1 MAFGKR
7 KHTDVNGLDV
17 LDDVKEPFSFANF
30 FEDHIVGRIKKIKKV
45 LEEKGILFFFLS
57 PFQQR
62 NRLIAQLLVIVL
74 GIGIG
79 VIPRSAHLIDQA
91 KERNAKSELA
101 TLLEKEVQ
109 VTCGRLQIRP
119 LMSSQ
124 FQEQHLM
131 VFVLGSS
138 NGSPIPST
146 NDRYEVTL
154 SAARGVS
161 YPEDVTYRYEI
172 LPISDDQ
179 RLLLVYTDNSKQDD
193 STGIYHL
200 SVQVKADSLKV
211 EDVTPL
217 EVVLSDTQETTDL
230 FDAKGM
236 DLSVL
241 TDVVLNSPNQPIK
254 EAEKALDEM
263 LMNYTMEVERIRNLP
278 LSVTVQPTEEEL
290 QAYVKEH
297 LLYSKLTDQ
306 STTGDIKDMPKV
318 PETDASGTSSRTLT
332 YDVGL
337 VYQDTTY
344 TKDYLDNQ
352 KKSPQVTS
360 GETTT
365 ETETLTDEEEQIL
378 QNVTSLQTA
387 ANNVLRAAERLNQAR
402 QTKYNAL
409 TDLKLMLNQTVSLD
423 RFSKAKSVGTAE
435 N

>member
-101 TLLEKEVQ
+101 ALLEKEVQ

-131 VFVLGSS
+131 AFVLGSS

-161 YPEDVTYRYEI
+161 YPEDVAYRYGI

-263 LMNYTMEVERIRNLP
+263 LTNYTMEVERIRNLP

-337 VYQDTTY
+337 VYQDTAY

-352 KKSPQVTS
+352 KKPPQVTS

>member
-1 MAFGKR
+1 M
-7 KHTDVNGLDV
+7 
-17 LDDVKEPFSFANF
+17 
-30 FEDHIVGRIKKIKKV
+30 
-45 LEEKGILFFFLS
+45 
-57 PFQQR
+57 
-62 NRLIAQLLVIVL
+62 IAQLLVIVL

-131 VFVLGSS
+131 AFVLGSS

-200 SVQVKADSLKV
+200 SVQVKADSLKE

-217 EVVLSDTQETTDL
+217 EVVLSETQETTDL

-263 LMNYTMEVERIRNLP
+263 LTNYTMEVERIRNLP

>member
-1 MAFGKR
+1 
-7 KHTDVNGLDV
+7 
-17 LDDVKEPFSFANF
+17 
-30 FEDHIVGRIKKIKKV
+30 
-45 LEEKGILFFFLS
+45 
-57 PFQQR
+57 
-62 NRLIAQLLVIVL
+62 
-74 GIGIG
+74 
-79 VIPRSAHLIDQA
+79 
-91 KERNAKSELA
+91 
-101 TLLEKEVQ
+101 
-109 VTCGRLQIRP
+109 
-119 LMSSQ
+119 
-124 FQEQHLM
+124 
-131 VFVLGSS
+131 
-138 NGSPIPST
+138 
-146 NDRYEVTL
+146 
-154 SAARGVS
+154 
-161 YPEDVTYRYEI
+161 
-172 LPISDDQ
+172 
-179 RLLLVYTDNSKQDD
+179 
-193 STGIYHL
+193 
-200 SVQVKADSLKV
+200 
-211 EDVTPL
+211 
-217 EVVLSDTQETTDL
+217 
-230 FDAKGM
+230 M

-263 LMNYTMEVERIRNLP
+263 LTNYTMEVERIRNLP

>member
-1 MAFGKR
+1 M
-7 KHTDVNGLDV
+7 
-17 LDDVKEPFSFANF
+17 
-30 FEDHIVGRIKKIKKV
+30 
-45 LEEKGILFFFLS
+45 
-57 PFQQR
+57 
-62 NRLIAQLLVIVL
+62 
-74 GIGIG
+74 
-79 VIPRSAHLIDQA
+79 
-91 KERNAKSELA
+91 
-101 TLLEKEVQ
+101 
-109 VTCGRLQIRP
+109 
-119 LMSSQ
+119 
-124 FQEQHLM
+124 
-131 VFVLGSS
+131 
-138 NGSPIPST
+138 
-146 NDRYEVTL
+146 
-154 SAARGVS
+154 
-161 YPEDVTYRYEI
+161 
-172 LPISDDQ
+172 
-179 RLLLVYTDNSKQDD
+179 
-193 STGIYHL
+193 
-200 SVQVKADSLKV
+200 
-211 EDVTPL
+211 
-217 EVVLSDTQETTDL
+217 
-230 FDAKGM
+230 
-236 DLSVL
+236 L
-241 TDVVLNSPNQPIK
+241 T
-254 EAEKALDEM
+254 
-263 LMNYTMEVERIRNLP
+263 NYTMEVERIRNLP